1 MEKVLTQFEA
11 YLLTEKR
18 VAKNTFVAYQ
28 GDLAQFAQYVHK
40 NNRTLEQITA
50 DDIKQFLYYLKEQH
64 VGARSMARK
73 ISALKLFMRWARERL
88 GWKTET
94 IKIHTPKLEKK
105 LPTFLK
111 PTEIE
116 QLLHAADRD
125 KTIAGK
131 RNTMMLYLLYATG
144 MRISELTH
152 LELSDVQFDTGFIS
166 VRGKGGKG
174 RMVPIPHKVL
184 TMLRDYLDTVRS
196 QLIDAAFLE
205 KAPYVF
211 PVQYASQIKP
221 ISRQSFWM
229 ALKELCAQAGI
240 KKNISPHMLRH
251 SLATHLLQQGAH
263 LRSLQLLLGHENL
276 STVEIYT
283 HLETSYVRK
292 VYDKKHPRA

>member
-1 MEKVLTQFEA
+1 MQKVLTQFEA

-28 GDLAQFAQYVHK
+28 GDLAQFAQFVQK
-40 NNRTLEQITA
+40 NNRTLEQVTA
-50 DDIKQFLYYLKEQH
+50 DDIKQFLYHLKEH
-64 VGARSMARK
+64 NVGARSMARK
-73 ISALKLFMRWARERL
+73 ISALKLFMRWAEERL
-88 GWKTET
+88 GWKTAL
-94 IKIHTPKLEKK
+94 IKIHAPKLEKK

-111 PTEIE
+111 PREIE
-116 QLLHAADRD
+116 QLLQ
-125 KTIAGK
+125 IAEGDESMSGK
-131 RNTMMLYLLYATG
+131 RNKMMLYLLYATG
-144 MRISELTH
+144 MRISELTN
-152 LELSDVQFDTGFIS
+152 LELGDLQFDTGFIS

-174 RMVPIPHKVL
+174 RLVPLPHKVL
-184 TMLRDYLDTVRS
+184 SMLRDYLDAVRPH
-196 QLIDAAFLE
+196 LIAQPLLE

-211 PVQYASQIKP
+211 PVQYAAQVKA
-221 ISRQSFWM
+221 ISRQSFWIT
-229 ALKELCAQAGI
+229 LKEFCAQAGI